1 MDTLYQNENRE
12 KGSNKILFAAIGIA
26 ILAVAAVLGL
36 LFLRPTTEEV
46 KKQVLDGA
54 YREGS
59 PEFQALT
66 NKIIIFNDAQNTME
80 SPTGLGT
87 ITMFVRGSVRNNS
100 DKTLAAL
107 EIKVGVLDPFSK
119 VIKEKLMTVVPSPQK
134 ETLAP
139 QEVLQVTVPIEG
151 FAKDD
156 DRARVQWKVTAIK
169 VK

>member
-1 MDTLYQNENRE
+1 MDTLYQNENKE
-12 KGSNKILFAAIGIA
+12 KGVNKVLLAAIGIA
-26 ILAVAAVLGL
+26 ILAIAAVIGL
-36 LFLRPTTEEV
+36 WSLRPTPLDV

-66 NKIIIFNDAQNTME
+66 NKIIVFNDAQNTME

-100 DKTLAAL
+100 DKTLTAL
-107 EIKVGVLDPFSK
+107 EIKVGVLDPFDK
-119 VIKEKLMTVVPSPQK
+119 VIKEKLMTIVPSQQK

-139 QEVLQVTVPIEG
+139 NEVIQVTVPIEG
-151 FAKDD
+151 FSKDD

-169 VK
+169 VQ